1 MSKILNI
8 HDKEDIKKITSDT
21 KYVNVS
27 INNVNMDIINYFL
40 ENGANY
46 SYSDSIDNKNG
57 FIYVDYDMFK
67 EGESILNS
75 FIDNMPNNLSEIEKI
90 RYLYISLGKMV
101 GFDINVAPSKNEVIS
116 LNTITYLNSV
126 WGALSKRKVTNE
138 SLSKIFVYLCS
149 KIGVKCEIVSTSIS
163 GELANK
169 VYIENTFIIVNLSK
183 DIVNIKGG
191 FITEYFDKINND
203 KEMDKKI
210 LYIKEEYTDFYL
222 DRMFNNINYNDKD
235 LLYEIL
241 TFTGRILDI
250 NNINSYELVAIY
262 QKIFDRYVPNI
273 EIKVNN
279 FYLKKENDRE
289 HFMVINCNDNYY
301 SYNYSKSCFIKLEY
315 NYLLENIRN
324 KKIGLYYDEKFD
336 IERERIVL

>member
-75 FIDNMPNNLSEIEKI
+75 IIDNMPNNLSEIEKI

-126 WGALSKRKVTNE
+126 WGL
-138 SLSKIFVYLCS
+138 
-149 KIGVKCEIVSTSIS
+149 
-163 GELANK
+163 
-169 VYIENTFIIVNLSK
+169 
-183 DIVNIKGG
+183 
-191 FITEYFDKINND
+191 
-203 KEMDKKI
+203 
-210 LYIKEEYTDFYL
+210 
-222 DRMFNNINYNDKD
+222 
-235 LLYEIL
+235 
-241 TFTGRILDI
+241 
-250 NNINSYELVAIY
+250 
-262 QKIFDRYVPNI
+262 
-273 EIKVNN
+273 
-279 FYLKKENDRE
+279 YLK
-289 HFMVINCNDNYY
+289 
-301 SYNYSKSCFIKLEY
+301 
-315 NYLLENIRN
+315 
-324 KKIGLYYDEKFD
+324 EK
-336 IERERIVL
+336 